1 MKLNNLNGQQR
12 FDKMHQFFTDQSLEL
27 HQKVTLSS
35 AQQFQIFKVLKLKST
50 EVVRIVNHEGVG
62 FEAEVTM
69 DQQFILTKPID
80 FISNQRRVV
89 LGLSLIRSEKLEL
102 ALQKA
107 TEVGVDE
114 IVLIDAQRSV
124 VKFKPDV
131 FPKKLKRYQTILME
145 AAEQAQRQ
153 FIPKISTL
161 VKSTNIHSLP
171 YAEVYYGDLSEKTFS
186 LKSLSPQQMVMVLI
200 GPEGG
205 WSPQELI
212 YFESA
217 NFKPIRF
224 SKQTLRAE
232 TAAIIASHL
241 LVNHES

>member
-1 MKLNNLNGQQR
+1 
-12 FDKMHQFFTDQSLEL
+12 MHQFFTDQSLEL
-27 HQKVTLSS
+27 HQKVTLSA
-35 AQQFQIFKVLKLKST
+35 AQHFQIFKVLKLKPT
-50 EVVRIVNHEGVG
+50 ELVRIVNHEGVG
-62 FEAEVTM
+62 FEAEVTS
-69 DQQFILTKPID
+69 DQQFILTKPIH
-80 FISNQRRVV
+80 FIANGRRVV

-124 VKFKPDV
+124 VKFKPEV
-131 FPKKLKRYQTILME
+131 FSKKLKRYQTILME

-171 YAEVYYGDLSEKTFS
+171 YGEVYYGDLSEKAFS
-186 LKSLSPQQMVMVLI
+186 LKSLNPQQIVMVLI

-205 WSPQELI
+205 WSPQELL

-217 NFKPIRF
+217 NFIPIRF

-241 LVNHES
+241 LVDHES